1 MTYWETL
8 GRAEPAIFG
17 DEDHAVVISYAYG
30 KGQVIWWAGA
40 TPLTNAG
47 VKEPG
52 NMELLL
58 NSVGPASGQRVMWD
72 EYFHGERRSI
82 YSYLET
88 TPLIWGLAQGGV
100 LMLAVFATF
109 SRRSGPVRPLVPV
122 SRLSPLEFVES
133 LGGLYQRAQAGGAAV
148 RVAHQRFRYL
158 LIKRLG
164 LGSNATTKELAAAVR
179 ERLGWKEPGLNDVL
193 YGCERAA
200 NNPELEDEEAL
211 GLVQALEQYTRV
223 LRLSARGVN
232 VNTSVNANPNI
243 NMNTGTKEKSGWK
256 PSAS

>member
-1 MTYWETL
+1 
-8 GRAEPAIFG
+8 
-17 DEDHAVVISYAYG
+17 
-30 KGQVIWWAGA
+30 
-40 TPLTNAG
+40 

-58 NSVGPASGQRVMWD
+58 NSVGPAAGQRLLWD

-82 YSYLET
+82 YSYLAT

-164 LGSNATTKELAAAVR
+164 LGSNATKKELAAAVR
-179 ERLGWKEPGLNDVL
+179 ERLGWKEPGLNEVL
-193 YGCERAA
+193 YRCERAA
-200 NNPELEDEEAL
+200 NNSELEDEEAL
-211 GLVQALEQYTRV
+211 QLVQALEQYTRV

-232 VNTSVNANPNI
+232 V
-243 NMNTGTKEKSGWK
+243 KEKSGWK